1 MNSRNR
7 GRSVENRSLD
17 VHEIRLVADLRIM
30 HSKVDELFQVVE
42 NLKRRHDY
50 TDIVSYADQQVLA
63 EDIERVD
70 AIYLWYVHLKEEAG
84 RQASNRRK
92 A

>member
-1 MNSRNR
+1 MNSKNK
-7 GRSVENRSLD
+7 GRSVEDRSLD

-50 TDIVSYADQQVLA
+50 SDIVSYADQQVLA

-70 AIYLWYVHLKEEAG
+70 QIYLWYVNLKEEAS
-84 RQASNRRK
+84 RQARRK

>member
-1 MNSRNR
+1 MNSKNK
-7 GRSVENRSLD
+7 GRAVENRALD

-50 TDIVSYADQQVLA
+50 TDIVSYADQHLLA

-70 AIYLWYVHLKEEAG
+70 AIYLWYVSLKEEAA
-84 RQASNRRK
+84 RQANPRRK